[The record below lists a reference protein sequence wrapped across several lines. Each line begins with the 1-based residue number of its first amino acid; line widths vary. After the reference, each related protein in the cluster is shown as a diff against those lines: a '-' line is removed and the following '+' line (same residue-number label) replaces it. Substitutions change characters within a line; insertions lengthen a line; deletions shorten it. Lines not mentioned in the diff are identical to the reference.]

1 MKNQNNSLEKNNIF
15 SKIKSWWYNIFH
27 KTKKV
32 EEETKV
38 VQDTIANEN
47 NKNKERN
54 IFDEYRKKN
63 ERHKYLL
70 QLQNR
75 YENKMIL
82 ESDISEKDKT
92 DLEALYIEQIGDL
105 KRKIKSVDTKI
116 QKLGN
121 A

>member
-32 EEETKV
+32 EEEIKV

-47 NKNKERN
+47 GKNEERN

-63 ERHKYLL
+63 ERQKCLL

-82 ESDISEKDKT
+82 ESDMSESDKT
-92 DLEALYIEQIGDL
+92 ELEALYIEQINNL
-105 KRKIKSVDTKI
+105 KRKVKTVESKI
-116 QKLGN
+116 QKIN
-121 A
+121 

>member
-27 KTKKV
+27 KAKKEKVNAV
-32 EEETKV
+32 EDTV
-38 VQDTIANEN
+38 VSEN
-47 NKNKERN
+47 NKSEESN

-70 QLQNR
+70 QLQNS

-82 ESDISEKDKT
+82 ESDMSESDKT
-92 DLEALYIEQIGDL
+92 ELEALYIEQIGDI
-105 KRKIKSVDTKI
+105 KRKIKSVNTKI
-116 QKLGN
+116 QKLN
-121 A
+121 NT

>member
-27 KTKKV
+27 KAKKEKVNAV
-32 EEETKV
+32 EDTV
-38 VQDTIANEN
+38 VSGN
-47 NKNKERN
+47 NKSEERN
-54 IFDEYRKKN
+54 IFDEYRRKN
-63 ERHKYLL
+63 ERRRYLL
-70 QLQNR
+70 QLQNK

-82 ESDISEKDKT
+82 ESEMSERDKNE
-92 DLEALYIEQIGDL
+92 LESLYIEQIGDL

-121 A
+121 T